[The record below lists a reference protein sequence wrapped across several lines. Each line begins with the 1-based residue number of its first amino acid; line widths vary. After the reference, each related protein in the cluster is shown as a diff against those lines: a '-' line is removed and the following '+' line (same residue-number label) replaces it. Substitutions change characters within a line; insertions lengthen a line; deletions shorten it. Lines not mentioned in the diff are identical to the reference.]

1 MKIFLIFPCCDVL
14 SPHQIHLSFSLLH
27 QFFFASALP
36 GWVFSQTFITSILQA
51 NVSPLLQCHSWPC
64 WLAFLYCCLCHLNQ
78 NCWWATYKTGSN
90 LVYKVLHTVR
100 FDFWKRDW
108 FLNSICVFQAFMKTE
123 LLIFSFKFLA
133 HQVIETLMT
142 STTNEEVVVQWIT
155 SQPETT
161 KYVVEWYEEL
171 EMDPFG
177 RSWQYVS
184 NSTEWKNNKSMFIS
198 YSSNNVQ
205 AYL

>member
-1 MKIFLIFPCCDVL
+1 
-14 SPHQIHLSFSLLH
+14 
-27 QFFFASALP
+27 
-36 GWVFSQTFITSILQA
+36 
-51 NVSPLLQCHSWPC
+51 
-64 WLAFLYCCLCHLNQ
+64 
-78 NCWWATYKTGSN
+78 
-90 LVYKVLHTVR
+90 
-100 FDFWKRDW
+100 
-108 FLNSICVFQAFMKTE
+108 MKTE

>member
-1 MKIFLIFPCCDVL
+1 M
-14 SPHQIHLSFSLLH
+14 
-27 QFFFASALP
+27 
-36 GWVFSQTFITSILQA
+36 
-51 NVSPLLQCHSWPC
+51 
-64 WLAFLYCCLCHLNQ
+64 
-78 NCWWATYKTGSN
+78 
-90 LVYKVLHTVR
+90 
-100 FDFWKRDW
+100 
-108 FLNSICVFQAFMKTE
+108 NSVCVFEAFMKTE

-133 HQVIETLMT
+133 CQKIETLMT

-155 SQPETT
+155 SEPETT

-205 AYL
+205 AHL